1 MKDKYKTKARLVGTE
16 IAMPVFIAVFAG
28 IVALVEPRFLSVAN
42 LRNLAVQIAP
52 LTIIAVGQAF
62 TVIAGGLDL
71 SIAAVMAL
79 SGVAGILAV
88 PHVGLAG
95 GLACMILVG
104 GLAGLLNGLIIS
116 RLRASP
122 LIVTLGIASIAEAIA
137 LILSNGVPL
146 YAVPG
151 ELTSTIGF
159 GRILGINTSFLVAL
173 AMLALGA
180 FLLRFTVFGRYVY
193 AVGSNQSAAFKSG
206 INVPLVTMLVYAF
219 AGVMGGV
226 AAIVMTAWV
235 SAAAPVAQPGLTLQ
249 SIAAVVLGG
258 VLLTGGAGGMRH
270 VLYGVLVLGT
280 MTNAMNMLGISSY
293 YQILAIGI
301 VIIAAVSLDVFRKQS
316 RT

>member
-1 MKDKYKTKARLVGTE
+1 MKTKLPGTE
-16 IAMPVFIAVFAG
+16 IAMPVFIAAFAG
-28 IVALVEPRFLSVAN
+28 IVWLVEPRFLSGAN
-42 LRNLAVQIAP
+42 LRNLAAQMAP
-52 LTIIAVGQAF
+52 LMIIAVGQAF

-71 SIAAVMAL
+71 SIAAIMAL
-79 SGVAGILAV
+79 AGVAGILAV
-88 PHVGLAG
+88 PHVGLLG
-95 GLACMILVG
+95 GLACMVLVG
-104 GLAGLLNGLIIS
+104 GLAGLLNGLVIS

-122 LIVTLGIASIAEAIA
+122 LIVTLGVASIAEAIA

-146 YAVPG
+146 YGVPSQ
-151 ELTSTIGF
+151 LTSTIGF

-173 AMLALGA
+173 SMLAIGA
-180 FLLRFTVFGRYVY
+180 FLLRFTIFGRYIY
-193 AVGSNQSAAFKSG
+193 AVGSNQSSALKSG
-206 INVPLVTMLVYAF
+206 IKVTHVTMLVYAF
-219 AGVMGGV
+219 AGVMAGV

-235 SAAAPVAQPGLTLQ
+235 SAAAPVALSGLTLQ

-270 VLYGVLVLGT
+270 VFYGVLVLGT
-280 MTNAMNMLGISSY
+280 MTNAMNMLSISSY